1 MPSKLRSVTIK
12 LKLNMWE
19 QIEVISQKKGETV
32 SDTIRYL
39 IDRGLDERVY
49 KENTEL
55 IAKIVKEQVEQ
66 VMKPYLENLPYEE
79 QNYQKSIKPV
89 DPRKLALCRR
99 RIG

>member
-39 IDRGLDERVY
+39 IARGLDERVY

-66 VMKPYLENLPYEE
+66 AMKPYLGNILYEE
-79 QNYQKSIKPV
+79 RNNQKFTKPV
-89 DPRKLALCRR
+89 DPRKLAICRR
-99 RIG
+99 KIG

>member
-55 IAKIVKEQVEQ
+55 IGKIVKEQVEQ
-66 VMKPYLENLPYEE
+66 VMKPYLENLIYEE
-79 QNYQKSIKPV
+79 QNYQKFIKPV

-99 RIG
+99 KIG

>member
-66 VMKPYLENLPYEE
+66 VMKPYLENLLYEE
-79 QNYQKSIKPV
+79 QNYQKFIKPV